1 MKEHEQF
8 EKLQH
13 QKFMSYVEFSEK
25 HNVFVFKQPNT
36 NLDKSVV
43 LAELN
48 FGWKMWQAS
57 MNRTD
62 IVLVPKNHLEK
73 SIGFMTT
80 AQCHPSNS
88 NEYEVSIDETIDV
101 FSKILEQSNES

>member
-57 MNRTD
+57 ANRAGM
-62 IVLVPKNHLEK
+62 VLVPREATEEMIN
-73 SIGFMTT
+73 SADPFGFVDDNYKAMIE
-80 AQCHPSNS
+80 AW
-88 NEYEVSIDETIDV
+88 
-101 FSKILEQSNES
+101 EQSNES